1 MTSIKQKLWCTI
13 SNIHIFY
20 LQKILKMD
28 IGDNVRISWKARL
41 DKTIY
46 PQGIHIGQR
55 TQVLAGSVI
64 LAHDHCRS
72 IKADTYI
79 GNDCVIG
86 INAIIM
92 PGIHIGNQV
101 VIGGGSVVTKDIP
114 DNCIAVGNPAK
125 VIKTGVQVHNGKI
138 INKTNE

>member
-1 MTSIKQKLWCTI
+1 MTSIRLKLWCTI
-13 SNIHIFY
+13 SNIRIFY
-20 LQKILKMD
+20 LQKIFKMD

-46 PQGIHIGQR
+46 PQGIHIGHR
-55 TQVLAGSVI
+55 TQVLAGAII

-101 VIGGGSVVTKDIP
+101 VIGGG
-114 DNCIAVGNPAK
+114 AW
-125 VIKTGVQVHNGKI
+125 
-138 INKTNE
+138 

>member
-92 PGIHIGNQV
+92 PGIHVGNQV
-101 VIGGGSVVTKDIP
+101 VIGGGG
-114 DNCIAVGNPAK
+114 AW
-125 VIKTGVQVHNGKI
+125 
-138 INKTNE
+138 

>member
-1 MTSIKQKLWCTI
+1 MTSIRLKLWCTI
-13 SNIHIFY
+13 SNIRIFY
-20 LQKILKMD
+20 LQKIFKMD

-46 PQGIHIGQR
+46 PQGIHIGHR
-55 TQVLAGSVI
+55 TQVLAGAII

>member
-1 MTSIKQKLWCTI
+1 M
-13 SNIHIFY
+13 
-20 LQKILKMD
+20 
-28 IGDNVRISWKARL
+28 
-41 DKTIY
+41 
-46 PQGIHIGQR
+46 
-55 TQVLAGSVI
+55 
-64 LAHDHCRS
+64 AHDHCRS

>member
-1 MTSIKQKLWCTI
+1 MTSIRLKLWCTI
-13 SNIHIFY
+13 SNIRIFY
-20 LQKILKMD
+20 LQKIFKMD

-64 LAHDHCRS
+64 LTHDHCRS

-125 VIKTGVQVHNGKI
+125 IIKTDVQVHNGKI

>member
-1 MTSIKQKLWCTI
+1 MTSIRLKLWCTI
-13 SNIHIFY
+13 SNIRIFY
-20 LQKILKMD
+20 LQKIFKMD

-46 PQGIHIGQR
+46 PQGIHIGHR
-55 TQVLAGSVI
+55 TQVLAGAII

-114 DNCIAVGNPAK
+114 DNCIAVENPAK